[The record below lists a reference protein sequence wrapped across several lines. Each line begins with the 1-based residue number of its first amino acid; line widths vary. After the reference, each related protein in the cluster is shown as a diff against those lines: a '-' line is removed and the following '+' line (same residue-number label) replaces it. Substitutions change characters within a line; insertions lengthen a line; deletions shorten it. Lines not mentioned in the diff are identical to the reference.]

1 VAEGTRRAPPR
12 TPPRS
17 PSPLESLD
25 PPRNFTIAT
34 EERVRAL
41 AVGVPAY
48 AARKKR
54 IEDAE
59 EQFLRALVTRDHEL
73 AAQGASPEAR
83 EASLLTE
90 AKRFDLAAVNRLVE
104 SHNRYYPIE
113 ANLPIDPKTGIYLLR
128 EVPWQPEEPLTAER
142 LVRAALTRGSFERA
156 W

>member
-1 VAEGTRRAPPR
+1 M
-12 TPPRS
+12 
-17 PSPLESLD
+17 
-25 PPRNFTIAT
+25 
-34 EERVRAL
+34 RAL

-59 EQFLRALVTRDHEL
+59 EEFLRTLVARDHEL
-73 AAQGASPEAR
+73 AAKGASREAR

-128 EVPWQPEEPLTAER
+128 EVPWQPDEPLTAER
-142 LVRAALTRGSFERA
+142 LVRAALTRGSVERA